1 MLPCGERGVVPKVP
15 EGYNRPSSAIE
26 MGIIQRMG
34 AGEALFLLSHMSR
47 LVAVLGA
54 GRSPAASADPIL

>member
-1 MLPCGERGVVPKVP
+1 VP

-26 MGIIQRMG
+26 RGIIQRMG

-47 LVAVLGA
+47 LVAGLGA
-54 GRSPAASADPIL
+54 GRSPAASADSIL